1 MNIFI
6 NVSIASFL
14 FAVISLFLYYPE
26 NTRRL
31 ANILLCFF
39 IIVGVIFLVV
49 GIKNKGSSN
58 TNNKPRNNT
67 KLKIGLAIGKDSAA
81 PLKKIPLS
89 KIINKID
96 LFWDWL
102 PAYDPKSTLY
112 DMQKNPSIE
121 SKYLPMLWGPLND
134 TDIKNNLKVDS
145 TTPAVLLWNEPD
157 MAGTIMPSGD
167 ASGTG
172 FWTGDPFPYGN
183 GLKDGLSNDNDI
195 SKLNINNSSFKS
207 IAGSLYNSIYTIKTK
222 SKNAVIATPAMS
234 HGAFLSDGCSG
245 MPIQKSP
252 GPNWSA
258 IPSNKPNNADFYV
271 RTLCEVENNN
281 GYPCIGDNQNRC
293 NGTCGCTLNGNLGPC
308 VCNGWLQ
315 LAKYAGQIE
324 KSENVQTWWNE
335 CKIINIHCYNRYAH
349 LVKIHILEYIAKYFD
364 DIQNG
369 KEIWL
374 TECAHVPSIK
384 DKQEITDDALRNAK
398 FLYDL
403 LWDDTTSSTITK
415 KCMGTNITLKS
426 TSLPG
431 LKINNPFSFV
441 RNSDGK
447 TISGTWSTLGLGGF
461 TWFSSTN
468 LYGFNT
474 CMDSNLHDDKHAP
487 NSSSSIFTAGETN
500 ILWTILTSENKPQQ
514 P

>member
-14 FAVISLFLYYPE
+14 FAIISLFLYYPE
-26 NTRRL
+26 NTHTL
-31 ANILLCFF
+31 ATVLLCFF
-39 IIVGVIFLVV
+39 ILVGVIFLVF
-49 GIKNKGSSN
+49 GIKNKGGFKP
-58 TNNKPRNNT
+58 NNKPRNNT
-67 KLKIGLAIGKDSAA
+67 KLKIGLAIGKDSAGSM
-81 PLKKIPLS
+81 KIPLS

-102 PAYDPKSTLY
+102 PAYDSTLY
-112 DMQKNPSIE
+112 DMPKNTSIE
-121 SKYLPMLWGPLND
+121 SKFLPMLWGPPGVEKLD
-134 TDIKNNLKVDS
+134 VYS

-157 MAGTIMPSGD
+157 MTGTIMPSRD

-183 GLKDGLSNDNDI
+183 GLKNGLSNDNDI
-195 SKLNINNSSFKS
+195 SKLNPNNSSFKS
-207 IAGSLYNSIYTIKTK
+207 IAGSLYNSINTIKTK
-222 SKNAVIATPAMS
+222 SKNVVIATPAMS

-245 MPIQKSP
+245 MLIKNEP
-252 GPNWSA
+252 GLQPNWLA
-258 IPSNKPNNADFYV
+258 IPSNKPNNPDFYV
-271 RTLCEVENNN
+271 RNLCADIGNKNN
-281 GYPCIGDNQNRC
+281 GYPCDGGLCSGN
-293 NGTCGCTLNGNLGPC
+293 CGCTLKGNLVPC

-324 KSENVQTWWNE
+324 KSENVQNWWNE
-335 CKIINIHCYNRYAH
+335 CKIINIHCYSRYAH
-349 LVKIHILEYIAKYFD
+349 LVKIHILEYIAKYYD

-374 TECAHVPSIK
+374 TECAHVPSVK
-384 DKQEITDDALRNAK
+384 DKKEIPDDAIRSAK

-403 LWDDTTSSTITK
+403 LWVDTTSSVITK

-431 LKINNPFSFV
+431 LKINNSFSFI

-474 CMDSNLHDDKHAP
+474 CMDSDSAEDQHAE
-487 NSSSSIFTAGETN
+487 NSSSSIFTKGETN